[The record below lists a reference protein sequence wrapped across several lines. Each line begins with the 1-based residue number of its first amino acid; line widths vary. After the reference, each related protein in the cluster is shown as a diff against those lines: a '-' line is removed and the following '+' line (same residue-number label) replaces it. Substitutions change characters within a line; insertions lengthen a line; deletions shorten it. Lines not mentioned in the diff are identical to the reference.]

1 MKSFLKSIL
10 LSISLL
16 IFVASFASCASG
28 RTNATSPKGDKAA
41 KVAYNPVT
49 KKNAPIRKKF
59 IIKNKQR
66 KILGTKPLK

>member
-1 MKSFLKSIL
+1 MKSYLKSIL

-16 IFVASFASCASG
+16 IFIVSFTSCASG
-28 RTNATSPKGDKAA
+28 RTNATSPKGDRAA
-41 KVAYNPVT
+41 KVAYNPVSQ
-49 KKNAPIRKKF
+49 KKDPIRKKF